1 MTKIGVAQTQDI
13 MQDTFVKFM
22 KQIGYVSKI
31 DTLGRVVI
39 PKPVRQMFNLEK
51 EDAIEILPKDN
62 GLLIRKYQPT
72 CLFCGEID
80 NVITHEGITVCENC
94 VKRMAKKVE

>member
-1 MTKIGVAQTQDI
+1 
-13 MQDTFVKFM
+13 M

-39 PKPVRQMFNLEK
+39 PKPVRQMFDMEK

-62 GLLIRKYQPT
+62 GLLIRKYQPV
-72 CLFCGEID
+72 CLFCGEMD
-80 NVITHEGITVCENC
+80 NLITHEGVKVCEEC
-94 VKRMAKKVE
+94 IAKMAKKI

>member
-1 MTKIGVAQTQDI
+1 
-13 MQDTFVKFM
+13 M

-72 CLFCGEID
+72 CLFCGEFD
-80 NVITHEGITVCENC
+80 NVIQHEGITVCEEC
-94 VKRMAKKVE
+94 IKKMAKKV

>member
-1 MTKIGVAQTQDI
+1 
-13 MQDTFVKFM
+13 M

-80 NVITHEGITVCENC
+80 NVITHEGVTVCENC
-94 VKRMAKKVE
+94 VKRMYKKVE

>member
-1 MTKIGVAQTQDI
+1 MSEYRRCSIFTEGEI
-13 MQDTFVKFM
+13 M

-94 VKRMAKKVE
+94 VKRMYKKVE

>member
-1 MTKIGVAQTQDI
+1 
-13 MQDTFVKFM
+13 M

>member
-1 MTKIGVAQTQDI
+1 
-13 MQDTFVKFM
+13 M
-22 KQIGYVSKI
+22 KNIGYVSKI

-39 PKPVRQMFNLEK
+39 PKPVRKMFNLEK

-62 GLLIRKYQPT
+62 CLLIRKYQPT

-80 NVITHEGITVCENC
+80 NVINHEGIVVCEEC
-94 VKRMAKKVE
+94 VKRMYKKV

>member
-1 MTKIGVAQTQDI
+1 
-13 MQDTFVKFM
+13 M

-80 NVITHEGITVCENC
+80 NVISHEGITVCAEC
-94 VKRMAKKVE
+94 IEKMHKKI